1 MLYMV
6 IERFKSPGAVD
17 VYRRA
22 RERGR
27 MLPDGL
33 KYVTSW
39 VDLDFSTC
47 FQLMETNH
55 EQLFKERTGHWNDL
69 VDFQIVQVRTS
80 EEASQMM
87 QSRL

>member
-47 FQLMETNH
+47 FQLMETND
-55 EQLFKERTGHWNDL
+55 EQLFKEWTGHWNDL